1 MDTRKFDYFI
11 SVAETGSFSQAAV
24 SLRLSQPLLS
34 RQVRNLEEELGLP
47 LFYRN
52 GRGATLTEAG
62 RCLLKNARNVREA
75 IDATYSELSQ
85 LRNLLAG
92 TAAIGMPTSVGRAL
106 SVPLAQHFSSE
117 LPNVKLH
124 LVEGLSSDI
133 AERVQQGRL
142 DVAILY
148 SPIRSQNMLCDP
160 VVEEQL
166 VLVSKRGRG
175 PAGPVSFEDVT
186 QLPLIMTGP
195 HQQLRRDLEKAA
207 RAREAELQIAVEID
221 ALGSILELVEEGLGH
236 AILPPAA
243 LLRDEGMERFD
254 VVRIDS
260 GLVRRTLYVATGP
273 QRSDAVPSHKLA
285 SLVKEK
291 LLGLTGRNTW
301 QIVESRSV

>member
-62 RCLLKNARNVREA
+62 RCLLRNARHVRDA
-75 IDATYSELSQ
+75 IEATYSELGQ

-92 TAAIGMPTSVGRAL
+92 TAAVGMPTSVGRAL
-106 SVPLAQHFSSE
+106 SVPLAQHFNKE

-133 AERVQQGRL
+133 VERIQQGRL

-148 SPIRSQNMLCDP
+148 SPLRSQNMLSDP
-160 VVEEQL
+160 VVVEQL
-166 VLVSKRGRG
+166 VLVSKRGT
-175 PAGPVSFEDVT
+175 GPVGPISFEELT
-186 QLPLIMTGP
+186 RLTLIMTGP
-195 HQQLRRDLEKAA
+195 NQQLRRDLEHAA
-207 RAREAELQIAVEID
+207 RRLDTELQIAVEID
-221 ALGSILELVEEGLGH
+221 ALGSILQVVDEGLGH
-236 AILPPAA
+236 AILPPSA
-243 LLRDEGMERFD
+243 LLREDGLARFD
-254 VVRIDS
+254 VCEIES
-260 GLVRRTLYVATGP
+260 ELVRRTLYVATGP

-285 SLVKEK
+285 SLIKEK
-291 LLGLTGRNTW
+291 LLGLAGRNTW
-301 QIVESRSV
+301 QVASGAVG